1 MTDSLPLSD
10 RIALVTGA
18 SRGIGE
24 AAALALA
31 AAGAHVIAL
40 ARTEGAL
47 SSLGDRIE
55 KAGGSATLVPFD
67 LRQLDRIDDLGA
79 EIYRLFQRLDILVGN
94 AGILGPISPL
104 GHIKAEEWQKVI
116 DVNFGANWRLIR
128 ILDPLLRR
136 AQAARAVFVTDAVV
150 RDTGAFWG
158 CYGASKAALEAM
170 VRSYAA
176 EVRSTDMRVNLLDPG
191 PVRTNL
197 RKKAFPGENP
207 ARLPA
212 PAAIAPLVVEMC
224 SPTYE
229 RNGEIVR
236 FMAT

>member
-1 MTDSLPLSD
+1 MTDTLPLSD

-24 AAALALA
+24 ATALALA
-31 AAGAHVIAL
+31 GAGAHVIAL

-47 SSLGDRIE
+47 TSLGDRIE
-55 KAGGSATLVPFD
+55 KAGGAVTLVPFD

-79 EIYRLFQRLDILVGN
+79 EIYSLFQRLDVLVGN
-94 AGILGPISPL
+94 AGILGPLSPL

-116 DVNFGANWRLIR
+116 DVNFNANWRLIR

-136 AQAARAVFVTDAVV
+136 SPAARAVFLTDGVA
-150 RDTGAFWG
+150 RATGPFWG

-176 EVRSTDMRVNLLDPG
+176 EAHSTGMRVNLLDPG

-207 ARLPA
+207 DRLPA
-212 PAAIAPLVVEMC
+212 PSAIAPLIVEMC
-224 SPTYE
+224 SPDYD
-229 RNGEIVR
+229 RNGEIIR
-236 FMAT
+236 FTA